1 MAIRTSFLH
10 LLPYFQVSSQFT
22 DLFYR
27 LGLLA
32 ASIQKVTKSEFTANF
47 YSLIVLMTLTCSI
60 LVANSIQM
68 CYQVRQTIKYLTSF
82 ICRQQMLMT
91 QSTQLFSC
99 VCSLW
104 PKFGSIRVLICSF
117 LHFTQLSST
126 HLSMH

>member
-1 MAIRTSFLH
+1 MAIQTSSLR
-10 LLPYFQVSSQFT
+10 LLPYFQVSSQLT
-22 DLFYR
+22 DLFYW

-32 ASIQKVTKSEFTANF
+32 AAIKKVTKSEFTANF

-68 CYQVRQTIKYLTSF
+68 CYQIRQTIKYLTSF
-82 ICRQQMLMT
+82 TCRQQMLT
-91 QSTQLFSC
+91 IQSTQLFSC

-104 PKFGSIRVLICSF
+104 PKFGSIPVLICSF
-117 LHFTQLSST
+117 LHSIQSSST